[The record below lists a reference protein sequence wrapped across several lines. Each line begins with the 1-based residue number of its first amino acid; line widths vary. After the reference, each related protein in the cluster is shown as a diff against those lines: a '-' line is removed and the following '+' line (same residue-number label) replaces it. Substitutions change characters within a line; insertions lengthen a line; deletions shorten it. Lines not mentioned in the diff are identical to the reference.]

1 MKRLS
6 FFLAGIIAGIAG
18 LMAEQPM
25 WSVSG
30 TVFDFEGRAVPGAAI
45 FAKADTVTYGMT
57 TGSEGEFEMLFEPT
71 DSVCLKVTMTGYK
84 PVERRIRTEKEK
96 TVIDIVLEDR
106 AATLDEVTVEAD
118 MAETTRGGMKYY
130 INAYQREASNDA
142 YTLLNSM
149 NIPGIDVDRRSG
161 KASTATG
168 EAITYY
174 VDGHPASDMELR
186 AIRPK
191 DVLRVEFYD
200 YPLPQFD
207 MKRPIINYVMKK
219 YEYGGYVSLSGTQG
233 FLNENGDYRA
243 NFVFNKK
250 KLTYM
255 LLLNGGYS
263 DLNEGTNTK
272 ESYRMEENGGFDL
285 SRERNYIDGKSRNY
299 NLGATGLLQYQS
311 DGLMLQNVVMLNYNK
326 QPKKI
331 ASDVLNYTPE
341 LMPPT
346 ESWSSAT
353 SKGIQPF
360 WMLYVRK
367 QIKKNQ
373 MIAVGTRI
381 QYANTESSSR
391 YTLLAD
397 GFNPIANDAKS
408 HTYNYMIGTQYS
420 YSFKNNC
427 SLIFSPKI
435 QGNISHVRYT
445 GTNPSLQDVGQTSIN
460 VPLYYQGMFKNKYE
474 FSVTVQGTIQTYK
487 VNDNKRHTEIA
498 PTASLYLNIPL
509 SRHARIG
516 GNIAYMIFPGGQA
529 AIRSE
534 TTQQIDEITLQRG
547 NPDMGMYNTMF
558 ANVFY
563 THAFGNFILSPY
575 AYTTHDFDSPMNTY
589 YMENGMLVK
598 SYADEIGD
606 SHYIGVG
613 LDGSLQLFD
622 RSLVLKAGVNYKNYR
637 YTGLYDRHGNYC
649 SYSLGASYYYRKFS
663 VSLSYKSKQKG
674 FNNGD
679 SHYEIKPSY
688 DLFMTYGHRNWYFE
702 AGCSNVFNKG
712 WYEKTDITAKDYLTT
727 NWSYSDAMDPQFYV
741 KVSYSFDFG
750 RKLQHTKPMEIDSKI
765 DDGIMMPD

>member
-6 FFLAGIIAGIAG
+6 FLLAGIIAGIAG

-30 TVFDFEGRAVPGAAI
+30 TVFDFEGRAVHGAAI
-45 FAKADTVTYGMT
+45 FAKADTVAYGMT

-71 DSVCLKVTMTGYK
+71 DSVYLKVTMTGYK

-96 TVIDIVLEDR
+96 TEIDIVLEDR
-106 AATLDEVTVEAD
+106 TAKLDEVTVEAD

-130 INAYQREASNDA
+130 INSYQREASNDA

-174 VDGHPASDMELR
+174 IDGHPTSDMELR

-233 FLNENGDYRA
+233 FLNENGNYRA

-255 LLLNGGYS
+255 LLLNGVYS
-263 DLNEGTNTK
+263 DINEGTNTK

-285 SRERNYIDGKSRNY
+285 SRERNYIDGKSHNY
-299 NLGATGLLQYQS
+299 NLGATGILQYQS

-331 ASDVLNYTPE
+331 ASDFLNYTPE

-353 SKGIQPF
+353 NKGIQHF
-360 WMLYVRK
+360 WMLYARK

-373 MIAVGTRI
+373 MIAVGARI

-391 YTLLAD
+391 YTLRTD

-408 HTYNYMIGTQYS
+408 HTYI
-420 YSFKNNC
+420 
-427 SLIFSPKI
+427 
-435 QGNISHVRYT
+435 
-445 GTNPSLQDVGQTSIN
+445 
-460 VPLYYQGMFKNKYE
+460 
-474 FSVTVQGTIQTYK
+474 
-487 VNDNKRHTEIA
+487 
-498 PTASLYLNIPL
+498 
-509 SRHARIG
+509 
-516 GNIAYMIFPGGQA
+516 
-529 AIRSE
+529 
-534 TTQQIDEITLQRG
+534 
-547 NPDMGMYNTMF
+547 
-558 ANVFY
+558 
-563 THAFGNFILSPY
+563 
-575 AYTTHDFDSPMNTY
+575 
-589 YMENGMLVK
+589 
-598 SYADEIGD
+598 
-606 SHYIGVG
+606 
-613 LDGSLQLFD
+613 
-622 RSLVLKAGVNYKNYR
+622 
-637 YTGLYDRHGNYC
+637 
-649 SYSLGASYYYRKFS
+649 
-663 VSLSYKSKQKG
+663 
-674 FNNGD
+674 
-679 SHYEIKPSY
+679 
-688 DLFMTYGHRNWYFE
+688 
-702 AGCSNVFNKG
+702 
-712 WYEKTDITAKDYLTT
+712 
-727 NWSYSDAMDPQFYV
+727 
-741 KVSYSFDFG
+741 
-750 RKLQHTKPMEIDSKI
+750 
-765 DDGIMMPD
+765 

>member
-6 FFLAGIIAGIAG
+6 FFLASMIVGIAGI
-18 LMAEQPM
+18 MAEQPM

-45 FAKADTVTYGMT
+45 FAKADTVAYGMT

-71 DSVCLKVTMTGYK
+71 DSVYLKVTMTGYK

-106 AATLDEVTVEAD
+106 TATLDEVTVEAD

-130 INAYQREASNDA
+130 INSYQREASNDA

-174 VDGHPASDMELR
+174 IDGHPTSDMELR

-207 MKRPIINYVMKK
+207 MKRPVINYVMKK

-285 SRERNYIDGKSRNY
+285 SRDRNYIDGKSRNY
-299 NLGATGLLQYQS
+299 NLGATGILQYQS

-331 ASDVLNYTPE
+331 ASDFLNYTPE

-360 WMLYVRK
+360 WMLYARK

-373 MIAVGTRI
+373 MIAVSTRF
-381 QYANTESSSR
+381 QYANTESSSLYALR
-391 YTLLAD
+391 TD
-397 GFNPIANDAKS
+397 GFNQIANDAKS
-408 HTYNYMIGTQYS
+408 HAYNYMIGTQYS

-427 SLIFSPKI
+427 TLTFFPRVD
-435 QGNISHVRYT
+435 GNISHVRYT
-445 GTNPSLQDVGQTSIN
+445 GTNPSLQDVGQTTIN
-460 VPLYYQGMFKNKYE
+460 VPLYYQGLFKNKYE
-474 FSVTVQGTIQTYK
+474 FSVTVREQSK
-487 VNDNKRHTEIA
+487 
-498 PTASLYLNIPL
+498 PT
-509 SRHARIG
+509 R
-516 GNIAYMIFPGGQA
+516 
-529 AIRSE
+529 
-534 TTQQIDEITLQRG
+534 
-547 NPDMGMYNTMF
+547 
-558 ANVFY
+558 
-563 THAFGNFILSPY
+563 
-575 AYTTHDFDSPMNTY
+575 
-589 YMENGMLVK
+589 
-598 SYADEIGD
+598 
-606 SHYIGVG
+606 
-613 LDGSLQLFD
+613 
-622 RSLVLKAGVNYKNYR
+622 
-637 YTGLYDRHGNYC
+637 
-649 SYSLGASYYYRKFS
+649 
-663 VSLSYKSKQKG
+663 
-674 FNNGD
+674 
-679 SHYEIKPSY
+679 
-688 DLFMTYGHRNWYFE
+688 
-702 AGCSNVFNKG
+702 
-712 WYEKTDITAKDYLTT
+712 
-727 NWSYSDAMDPQFYV
+727 
-741 KVSYSFDFG
+741 
-750 RKLQHTKPMEIDSKI
+750 
-765 DDGIMMPD
+765 

>member
-6 FFLAGIIAGIAG
+6 FFLASMIAGIAG

-45 FAKADTVTYGMT
+45 FAKADTVAYGMT

-71 DSVCLKVTMTGYK
+71 DSVYLKVTMTGYK

-96 TVIDIVLEDR
+96 TEIDIVLEDR
-106 AATLDEVTVEAD
+106 TAKLDEVTVEAD

-130 INAYQREASNDA
+130 INSYQREASNDA

-174 VDGHPASDMELR
+174 IDGHPTSDMELR

-207 MKRPIINYVMKK
+207 MKRPVINYVMKK

-373 MIAVGTRI
+373 MIAVSTRF
-381 QYANTESSSR
+381 QYANTESNSLYALR
-391 YTLLAD
+391 TD

-408 HTYNYMIGTQYS
+408 HAYNYMIGTQYS

-427 SLIFSPKI
+427 TLTFFPRVD
-435 QGNISHVRYT
+435 GNISHVRYT
-445 GTNPSLQDVGQTSIN
+445 GTNPSLQDVGQTTIN
-460 VPLYYQGMFKNKYE
+460 VPLYYQGLFKNKYE

-487 VNDNKRHTEIA
+487 VNDNKRNTEIS
-498 PTASLYLNIPL
+498 PTASIYLNIPL
-509 SRHARIG
+509 SKHARIG
-516 GNIAYMIFPGGQA
+516 SNISYITTPAQA
-529 AIRSE
+529 AMRSE

-563 THAFGNFILSPY
+563 THVFGNFMLSPY
-575 AYTTHDFDSPMNTY
+575 AYTTHYFDSPKSTY
-589 YMENGMLVK
+589 NIENGMLVK
-598 SYADEIGD
+598 SYADGIGD
-606 SHYIGVG
+606 SHYVGAGVN
-613 LDGSLQLFD
+613 GSLSLLGK
-622 RSLVLKAGVNYKNYR
+622 SLVLKAGAMYDSYN

-663 VSLSYKSKQKG
+663 VSLSYKSRQKG

-688 DLFMTYGHRNWYFE
+688 DFFMTYGHRSWYFE

-712 WYEKTDITAKDYLTT
+712 WYEKTDITAKDYLAT
-727 NWSYSDAMDPQFYV
+727 NWSYSDSMDPQFYI

-765 DDGIMMPD
+765 DDGIMKSY